1 MPGLSDHDTEV
12 FERMADE
19 LRRAADELRQATH
32 GRQTGAAHPADRL
45 EAYAA
50 AMVKDLR
57 RAYG

>member
-1 MPGLSDHDTEV
+1 MPGLSHHDTEV

-32 GRQTGAAHPADRL
+32 SRQAGSQHPAERL

-50 AMVKDLR
+50 AIVKDLQ